1 MHKAVQRH
9 LSTPVAL
16 ELSLRYTKDD
26 LHNPS
31 RIERRLLCTVIQS
44 QNRSQMPNQ
53 TDRLKEPLVKA
64 EEKESNGYRA
74 DRIACPRL

>member
-1 MHKAVQRH
+1 
-9 LSTPVAL
+9 
-16 ELSLRYTKDD
+16 
-26 LHNPS
+26 
-31 RIERRLLCTVIQS
+31 
-44 QNRSQMPNQ
+44 MPNQ